1 MAKDP
6 SKWQDATKMADY
18 ATEIS
23 QAMTTT
29 HIAAMSAKRLIHPG
43 TVENCKN
50 KTYEASFT
58 RLFLAMEPTV
68 GRSSFH
74 VPSVVLGAVVG
85 AAVVGAMAS
94 LALYRAKGSKT
105 EVALMEEGIVEWGCC
120 IAHAACWWSRRC
132 HQVVC
137 RDSSWSWASF
147 AKSGWDN
154 EGIYINIYIIYIYI
168 YIFCPMYRYM
178 YIYICI

>member
-23 QAMTTT
+23 QATTT
-29 HIAAMSAKRLIHPG
+29 MHIAGMSAKRLIHPG
-43 TVENCKN
+43 MVENCKN

-58 RLFLAMEPTV
+58 RLFLAEPTV

-85 AAVVGAMAS
+85 AAVVGAIAS
-94 LALYRAKGSKT
+94 LALYCAKGSKT
-105 EVALMEEGIVEWGCC
+105 EVALMEEGIVE
-120 IAHAACWWSRRC
+120 
-132 HQVVC
+132 
-137 RDSSWSWASF
+137 
-147 AKSGWDN
+147 
-154 EGIYINIYIIYIYI
+154 
-168 YIFCPMYRYM
+168 
-178 YIYICI
+178 